1 MMLIIKKKLPLL
13 KLDLQTFAGDP
24 PPTDPPATPP
34 ADPPAP
40 KTYDEDYVKGL
51 RDEAAK
57 YRKKAK
63 ELETNSTTQQQD
75 LINKV
80 FTAFG
85 INPDP
90 NVEFEKQLS
99 TAQQQAQA
107 AEKRAND
114 RLIQAEIKAIGTG
127 LNLVDLDAVDKL
139 VDKSSFSV
147 KEDGSVEGV
156 KEALEKLAADKPYLV
171 SVPGEPKP
179 NGYVPGAQQRG
190 NDPKP
195 EDAYTRAKERFKD
208 LKERKQIRL

>member
-1 MMLIIKKKLPLL
+1 MLIKKKLPLL

-40 KTYDEDYVKGL
+40 KTYDEDYVKSL

-127 LNLVDLDAVDKL
+127 LHLVDLDAVDKL
-139 VDKSSFSV
+139 VDKSSFAV

-156 KEALEKLAADKPYLV
+156 KEALEQLAADKPYLV
-171 SVPGEPKP
+171 KDPGEPKP
-179 NGYVPGAQQRG
+179 SGYVPGAQQKG
-190 NDPKP
+190 NNPTPD
-195 EDAYTRAKERFKD
+195 DAYAKAKAD
-208 LKERKQIRL
+208 AKRLLDEKKIKL